1 MTVRRAVKDAAPYNF
16 TAQAAAVKLNQNE
29 AALPLPADLR
39 RRMLEAQAA
48 VELHRYP
55 DVHAFAL
62 VEALASYEN
71 WPAEGIAVA
80 GGSNILIQSL
90 VIAAGIGQR
99 VITVSPT
106 FSVYALQAQL
116 LGVELTEVPLEAA
129 FELPVT
135 RLLEELN
142 HGEGVLF
149 LANPAAPTGNLHAQ
163 EDIRLLVEATRGRWT
178 VVLDQAYHQFAGEA
192 LETFAAEPH
201 VVVLRTFSKALGLAG
216 VRLGYALSTPEMA
229 QDLRKTVIPFSVSMW
244 QQVTAEVLLADRE
257 FLAESTRLVISERE
271 RVLRSLDSR
280 SGITAFPS
288 AANFLLF
295 QVEDAAAVHSRLL
308 EQGVLIRRQDHL
320 PGLAGC
326 LRVSIGQPTENDAFL
341 NALEQIG
348 LKEMQQ

>member
-1 MTVRRAVKDAAPYNF
+1 MTVRKAVKDAASYNF
-16 TAQAAAVKLNQNE
+16 TAQTAAVKLNQNE

-39 RRMLEAQAA
+39 KRMQEAQAA
-48 VELHRYP
+48 VDLHRYP
-55 DVHAFAL
+55 DVHAFSL
-62 VEALASYEN
+62 LEALAGFEN
-71 WPAEGIAVA
+71 WPLDGIVVA

-99 VITVSPT
+99 VVTVSPT

-116 LGVELTEVPLEAA
+116 LGAELTEVPLEAR

-163 EDIRLLVEATRGRWT
+163 TDIRLLIEATRGRWT
-178 VVLDQAYHQFAGEA
+178 VVLDQAYHQFAR
-192 LETFAAEPH
+192 ETLDTFPAEPH

-216 VRLGYALSTPEMA
+216 VRLGYALSAPEMA
-229 QDLRKTVIPFSVSMW
+229 QHLRKTVVPFSVSQW
-244 QQVTAEVLLADRE
+244 QQVTAEVLLAEHD
-257 FLAESTRLVISERE
+257 FLAKSTSLVISERE
-271 RVLRSLDSR
+271 RISRTLSSR
-280 SGITAFPS
+280 SGITVFPS
-288 AANFLLF
+288 EANFLLF
-295 QVEDAAAVHSRLL
+295 QVADAAATYSQLL

-320 PGLAGC
+320 PGLTGC

-341 NALEQIG
+341 NALDQIG
-348 LKEMQQ
+348 LKETQT

>member
-1 MTVRRAVKDAAPYNF
+1 MSIRKAVKDAASYNF

-39 RRMLEAQAA
+39 RRMQEAQAA

-55 DVHAFAL
+55 DVHAFSL
-62 VEALASYEN
+62 LAELARFEN
-71 WPAEGIAVA
+71 WPAEGIVVA

-99 VITVSPT
+99 VVTVSPT

-116 LGVELTEVPLEAA
+116 LGAELSEVPLEEG
-129 FELPVT
+129 FQLPLM

-163 EDIRLLVEATRGRWT
+163 DDIRLLVEATRGRWT
-178 VVLDQAYHQFAGEA
+178 IVLDQAYHQFAAEQ
-192 LETFAAEPH
+192 LDTFQSEPH

-216 VRLGYALSTPEMA
+216 VRLGYALTAPETA
-229 QDLRKTVIPFSVSMW
+229 QELRKTVIPFSVSQW
-244 QQVTAEVLLADRE
+244 QQATAELLLGERD
-257 FLAESTRLVISERE
+257 FLARSTKLVISERE
-271 RVLRSLDSR
+271 RVFRALSSR
-280 SGITAFPS
+280 PGLAVFPS
-288 AANFLLF
+288 DANFLLF
-295 QVEDAAAVHSRLL
+295 KVPDAASLHAQLL

-326 LRVSIGQPTENDAFL
+326 LRVSIGQAAENDAFL
-341 NALEQIG
+341 TALDQVG
-348 LKEMQQ
+348 LKEEQI